1 MGMWVFALLLAVPLI
16 EIALFITV
24 GGWLTLWPSLAIVV
38 GTGVFGVFL
47 MRQQGIRA
55 MADMRGAMQNMQNP
69 MSPMANSALIMLA
82 GLLLILPGFLTDTLG
97 LLLLIPP
104 LRHWVIGRLAGR
116 VTVFTQARAG
126 PDWRDGPQPRYSDEA
141 IDAEYSEIEPERTP
155 LPGSSR
161 WTQD

>member
-1 MGMWVFALLLAVPLI
+1 MWVFALFLALPLI

-38 GTGVFGVFL
+38 GTGFLGVFV
-47 MRQQGIRA
+47 MRLQGMRA
-55 MADMRGAMQNMQNP
+55 MMDVRGAMQNMQNP

-82 GLLLILPGFLTDTLG
+82 GLLLMLPGFLTDTLG

-104 LRHWVIGRLAGR
+104 IRHWVISHLANR
-116 VTVFTQARAG
+116 VTVFGQAGAG
-126 PDWRDGPQPRYSDEA
+126 RDWRDGPQSRYSDEA

>member
-1 MGMWVFALLLAVPLI
+1 MWIFALLLAVPLI

-24 GGWLTLWPSLAIVV
+24 GGWLTLWPSLAVV
-38 GTGVFGVFL
+38 IGTGILGVFV
-47 MRQQGIRA
+47 MRLQGIRA
-55 MADMRGAMQNMQNP
+55 MTDMRGAMQNMQNP

-82 GLLLILPGFLTDTLG
+82 GLLLMLPGFLTDTLG

-104 LRHWVIGRLAGR
+104 LRHWAIRRLAGR
-116 VTVFTQARAG
+116 VAVFTQAGVGR
-126 PDWRDGPQPRYSDEA
+126 DWRDGPQSRYSAEA

-155 LPGSSR
+155 LPGTSR